1 MYSMAVELYKDII
14 PETDS
19 LEVQLE
25 MWAGKWDDV
34 KVEDCPSTALET
46 LDQVDPLF
54 LPTIHALLQILATLP
69 VTTCTAERSLSTL
82 KYVKNYLRTTMTEDR
97 LTGLA
102 LLYIH
107 KDLEIDVNDVINR
120 FAVKNRRL
128 AFI

>member
-1 MYSMAVELYKDII
+1 M
-14 PETDS
+14 
-19 LEVQLE
+19 
-25 MWAGKWDDV
+25 
-34 KVEDCPSTALET
+34 EDCPSTAVET
-46 LDQVDPLF
+46 LHQVDPLF
-54 LPTIHALLQILATLP
+54 KHTIHALLQILATLP
-69 VTTCTAERSLSTL
+69 VTTCTAERSFSTL
-82 KYVKNYLRTTMTEDR
+82 KFVKNYLRTTMTEDR